1 LRQHA
6 RLQKEARFDFLGPL
20 QEVDV
25 QKNFRSS
32 VDEISFQIL
41 LLLSSK
47 QALAI
52 PEIARAIDQTPDI
65 VYSKIV
71 VLERNHFV
79 EGENGKLKISRAG
92 MAHLYERGMQL
103 PKAGQSNQPKEPAT
117 PQKMMVLPILVLLG
131 LLLTLLFLVLA
142 IARSPQ
148 AGMIIASVVLLA
160 VIVFYVLKSCQRV
173 SEYERIVVF
182 RMGKCIGAEGPGLVL
197 LLPIIDKP
205 ITVDLR
211 VKHQEVPHE
220 TCITQDNV
228 QIDVDFVFYWK
239 IQQPVWSVTKVTDA
253 EESIKLLATALLRA
267 VIAHFPFNDV
277 LNKRE
282 SINDLLKDKIDEIS
296 SEWGVYVTT
305 MEIRE
310 IKPPEEIVKSMH
322 KQREAEWLRQATVI
336 NAEAQAEALKL
347 LYQIATLIDDKT
359 LNLKYFEMLR
369 DLGQGEATKYIFPLE
384 LTNLLRPLLHAY
396 ESGKNPS
403 ETTTDK
409 RGDSKQGQP
418 QDPSDLLNEGS

>member
-1 LRQHA
+1 
-6 RLQKEARFDFLGPL
+6 
-20 QEVDV
+20 VDV
-25 QKNFRSS
+25 HGNFRSS
-32 VDEISFQIL
+32 LDVISFQIL
-41 LLLSSK
+41 LQLSSK
-47 QALAI
+47 QALTI
-52 PEIARAIDQTPDI
+52 PEIAEAIDQSADS
-65 VYSKIV
+65 VYSKV
-71 VLERNHFV
+71 VALERNHFV
-79 EGENGKLKISRAG
+79 EGKNGKLKISREG
-92 MAHLYERGMQL
+92 MALVFEKGKQL
-103 PKAGQSNQPKEPAT
+103 PKPAQSTQPKESDAS
-117 PQKMMVLPILVLLG
+117 QRIMLLPILVLL
-131 LLLTLLFLVLA
+131 LLLLALSFLV
-142 IARSPQ
+142 IIIIKNPQ
-148 AGMIIASVVLLA
+148 ISTIIASVVLA
-160 VIVFYVLKSCQRV
+160 AIIVFYIIKSFQRV

-182 RMGKCIGAEGPGLVL
+182 RMGKCIGAGGPGLVL
-197 LLPIIDKP
+197 LLPIIDRLIP
-205 ITVDLR
+205 VDLR

-239 IQQPVWSVTKVTDA
+239 IQQPVWSVTKITDA
-253 EESIKLLATALLRA
+253 EESIRLLATALLRA

-322 KQREAEWLRQATVI
+322 KQREAEWLRQAIVI

-347 LYQIATLIDDKT
+347 LYEIATLIDDKT

-384 LTNLLRPLLHAY
+384 LTNLIRPLIHAY
-396 ESGKNPS
+396 ESGKGPS
-403 ETTTDK
+403 ETVVNK
-409 RGDSKQGQP
+409 PEGAKQEQP
-418 QDPSDLLNEGS
+418 QNPSNLLKEGS

>member
-1 LRQHA
+1 M
-6 RLQKEARFDFLGPL
+6 
-20 QEVDV
+20 DV
-25 QKNFRSS
+25 QGNIRSS
-32 VDEISFQIL
+32 LDVISFQIL
-41 LLLSSK
+41 LQLSSK
-47 QALAI
+47 QALTI
-52 PEIARAIDQTPDI
+52 PEIAGAIDQSADS
-65 VYSKIV
+65 VYSKV
-71 VLERNHFV
+71 VALERNHFV
-79 EGENGKLKISRAG
+79 EGKNGKLKISREG
-92 MAHLYERGMQL
+92 MALVFEKGKQL
-103 PKAGQSNQPKEPAT
+103 PKPAQSTQPKESDAS
-117 PQKMMVLPILVLLG
+117 QRIMLLPILVLL
-131 LLLTLLFLVLA
+131 LLLLALSFLV
-142 IARSPQ
+142 IIIIKNPQ
-148 AGMIIASVVLLA
+148 ISTIIASVVLA
-160 VIVFYVLKSCQRV
+160 AIIVFHIIKSFQRV

-182 RMGKCIGAEGPGLVL
+182 RMGKCIGAGGPGLVL
-197 LLPIIDKP
+197 LLPIIDRLIP
-205 ITVDLR
+205 VDLR

-239 IQQPVWSVTKVTDA
+239 IQQPVWSVTKITDA
-253 EESIKLLATALLRA
+253 EESIRLLATALLRA

-347 LYQIATLIDDKT
+347 LYEIATLIDDKT

-384 LTNLLRPLLHAY
+384 LTNLIRPLIHAY
-396 ESGKNPS
+396 ESGKGPS
-403 ETTTDK
+403 ETVVNK
-409 RGDSKQGQP
+409 PEGAKQEQP
-418 QDPSDLLNEGS
+418 QNPSNLLKEGS